1 MALLTDAYIESMLGG
16 GTRGPAQYAAI
27 ASDSGARA
35 AYIASADSVVL
46 SACVKGG
53 YSSVTLS
60 PQQPSSGDAFE
71 LLRLMS
77 FGVWLKLASFYARGV
92 TIPAEIVATIPD
104 PSSIYAADGV
114 RLDLPGLSRDPLGGD
129 GGADIINGTELTS
142 SERIFSTRSL
152 ILF

>member
-1 MALLTDAYIESMLGG
+1 MAFLTDAYIESMLGG

-46 SACVKGG
+46 SACAKGG

-60 PQQPSSGDAFE
+60 PQVPSSGAAFE
-71 LLRLMS
+71 LLRLIS

-92 TIPAEIVATIPD
+92 EIPATIVATIPD
-104 PSSIYAADGV
+104 PSSIYATDGV
-114 RLDLPGLSRDPLGGD
+114 RLDLPGLTRDPLGGD
-129 GGADIINGTELTS
+129 GGADLINGTELTS

>member
-27 ASDSGARA
+27 ATDSGARA
-35 AYIASADSVVL
+35 AYIASADAVVL

-71 LLRLMS
+71 LLRLIS

-104 PSSIYAADGV
+104 PSSIYATDGV

-129 GGADIINGTELTS
+129 GGADIINGTEMVS

>member
-1 MALLTDAYIESMLGG
+1 
-16 GTRGPAQYAAI
+16 
-27 ASDSGARA
+27 
-35 AYIASADSVVL
+35 VL

-71 LLRLMS
+71 LLRLIS

-104 PSSIYAADGV
+104 PSSIYATDGV
-114 RLDLPGLSRDPLGGD
+114 RLDLPGLTRDPLGGD
-129 GGADIINGTELTS
+129 GGADIINGTEMVS

>member
-46 SACVKGG
+46 ASCVKGG

-60 PQQPSSGDAFE
+60 PQVPSSGAAFE

-77 FGVWLKLASFYARGV
+77 FRVWLTTASFHSRGIQIPEEVLANMPDHKSLYA
-92 TIPAEIVATIPD
+92 T
-104 PSSIYAADGV
+104 DGV
-114 RLDLPGLSRDPLGGD
+114 RVDLPGLSRDPLGGD

>member
-27 ASDSGARA
+27 ATDSGARA

-71 LLRLMS
+71 LLRLIS

-104 PSSIYAADGV
+104 PSSIYATDGV
-114 RLDLPGLSRDPLGGD
+114 RLDPLGGD

>member
-1 MALLTDAYIESMLGG
+1 MAFLTDAYIESMLGG

-27 ASDSGARA
+27 ASDAGARA
-35 AYIASADSVVL
+35 AYIASADAVVL

-60 PQQPSSGDAFE
+60 PQQPSSGDAFD

-77 FGVWLKLASFYARGV
+77 FGAWLKLASFYARGIE
-92 TIPAEIVATIPD
+92 IPAAIVATIPD
-104 PSSIYAADGV
+104 PSSIYATDGV

-129 GGADIINGTELTS
+129 GGADLINGTELTS
-142 SERIFSTRSL
+142 SERIFSSRSL

>member
-27 ASDSGARA
+27 ATDSGARA
-35 AYIASADSVVL
+35 AYIASADAVVL

-71 LLRLMS
+71 LLRLIS

-104 PSSIYAADGV
+104 PSSIYATDGV

-129 GGADIINGTELTS
+129 GGADLINGTEMVS

>member
-1 MALLTDAYIESMLGG
+1 MAFLTDAYIESMLGG

-27 ASDSGARA
+27 ATDSGARA

-71 LLRLMS
+71 LLRLIS

-104 PSSIYAADGV
+104 PSSIYATDGV
-114 RLDLPGLSRDPLGGD
+114 RLDLPGLTRDPLGGD

>member
-1 MALLTDAYIESMLGG
+1 MAFLTDAYIESMLGG

-27 ASDSGARA
+27 ATDSGARA
-35 AYIASADSVVL
+35 AYIASADAVVL

-71 LLRLMS
+71 LLRLIS

-104 PSSIYAADGV
+104 PSSIYATDGV

-129 GGADIINGTELTS
+129 GGADLINGTEMVS

>member
-27 ASDSGARA
+27 ASDAGARS
-35 AYIASADSVVL
+35 AYIAAADATVL
-46 SACVKGG
+46 SACRKGG
-53 YSSVTLS
+53 YSSVSLS

-92 TIPAEIVATIPD
+92 EIPETIVATVPD
-104 PSSIYAADGV
+104 PSSIYATDGTRV
-114 RLDLPGLSRDPLGGD
+114 DIPGLERDPLGGE
-129 GGADIINGTELTS
+129 GGADLINGTTMTS
-142 SERIFSTRSL
+142 SEPVFTLRNLSL
-152 ILF
+152 F

>member
-27 ASDSGARA
+27 ASDAGARA
-35 AYIASADSVVL
+35 VYIASADAVVL
-46 SACVKGG
+46 SACRKGG

-60 PQQPSSGDAFE
+60 PQVPSSGDAFE

-77 FGVWLKLASFYARGV
+77 FGAWLKLASFYARGIE
-92 TIPAEIVATIPD
+92 IPAAIVATIPD
-104 PSSIYAADGV
+104 PSSIYATDGV
-114 RLDLPGLSRDPLGGD
+114 RLDLPGLERDPLGGD
-129 GGADIINGTELTS
+129 GGADIVNGTEMVS

>member
-1 MALLTDAYIESMLGG
+1 MAFLTDAYIESMLGG

-27 ASDSGARA
+27 ASDAGARA
-35 AYIASADSVVL
+35 AYIASADAVVL

-60 PQQPSSGDAFE
+60 PQQPSSGDAFD

-77 FGVWLKLASFYARGV
+77 FGAWLKLASFYARGIE
-92 TIPAEIVATIPD
+92 IPAAIVATIPD

-129 GGADIINGTELTS
+129 GGADLINGTELTS
-142 SERIFSTRSL
+142 SERIFSSRSL

>member
-27 ASDSGARA
+27 ATDSGARA

-71 LLRLMS
+71 LLRLIS

-104 PSSIYAADGV
+104 PSSIYATDGV
-114 RLDLPGLSRDPLGGD
+114 RLDLPGLTRDPLGGD

>member
-71 LLRLMS
+71 LLRLIS

-129 GGADIINGTELTS
+129 GGADLINGTELTS

>member
-1 MALLTDAYIESMLGG
+1 MLGG

-27 ASDSGARA
+27 ATDSGARA

-71 LLRLMS
+71 LLRLIS

-104 PSSIYAADGV
+104 PSSIYATDGV

>member
-35 AYIASADSVVL
+35 AYIASADAVVL

-71 LLRLMS
+71 LLRLIS

-104 PSSIYAADGV
+104 PSSIYATDGV

-129 GGADIINGTELTS
+129 GGADLINGTELTS

>member
-1 MALLTDAYIESMLGG
+1 MAFLTDAYIESMLGG

-27 ASDSGARA
+27 ATDSGARA

-71 LLRLMS
+71 LLRLIS

-104 PSSIYAADGV
+104 PSSIYATDGV

>member
-1 MALLTDAYIESMLGG
+1 MAFLTDAYIESMLGG

-27 ASDSGARA
+27 ATDSGARA

-71 LLRLMS
+71 LLRLIS

-104 PSSIYAADGV
+104 PSSIYATDGV
-114 RLDLPGLSRDPLGGD
+114 RLDLPGLTRDPLGGD
-129 GGADIINGTELTS
+129 GGADIINGTEMVS

>member
-1 MALLTDAYIESMLGG
+1 MAFLTDAYIESMLGG

-27 ASDSGARA
+27 ATDSGARA
-35 AYIASADSVVL
+35 AYIASADAVVL
-46 SACVKGG
+46 SACAKGG

-60 PQQPSSGDAFE
+60 PQVPSSGPAFE

-104 PSSIYAADGV
+104 PSSIYATDGV

-129 GGADIINGTELTS
+129 GGADLINGTEMVS

>member
-27 ASDSGARA
+27 ATDSGARA

-71 LLRLMS
+71 LLRLIS

-104 PSSIYAADGV
+104 PSSIYATDGV